1 MKKLTE
7 LEKTVLITFLVFMKK
22 NKNRGISEEE
32 VVLKFPMRQRKN
44 VREAIENLKK
54 SNLLIKKEGKTKLSD
69 KGIKEAMELLKTGAR
84 LWAYLK

>member
-22 NKNRGISEEE
+22 YKGISEEE
-32 VVLKFPMRQRKN
+32 VILKFPIRQRKN

-54 SNLLIKKEGKTKLSD
+54 GNLLIKKEGRTKLSN
-69 KGIKEAMELLKTGAR
+69 KGVEEAMKLLKTGAR